1 MSKPRL
7 ILLSAAAGALI
18 CGIIVALLLGISAV
32 GTNVLVPSLGIVVA
46 GPLAGAALGLL
57 LGGAAGFILG
67 SIIGVVLIVVR
78 R

>member
-18 CGIIVALLLGISAV
+18 CGIIVALPLGISAT
-32 GTNVLVPSLGIVVA
+32 GTSVMLPGLGIVVA

-57 LGGAAGFILG
+57 LGGAAGLILG
-67 SIIGVVLIVVR
+67 SLVGVVLIVVR